1 MENCPVCGQALRE
14 GVCPSCGYDLSADYV
29 RWPTFQWI
37 PSVERPPDPEKERPD
52 PFRRVL
58 SLLHRRRAPSPEQVS
73 VPLDRDA
80 PLLPILLT
88 VLMGNVLLSFSL
100 YFPSGNVRPLIFG
113 IFLSAGDRLA
123 RGMFVGL
130 LVYLCLHCARRTVL
144 LTIPAML
151 AGLQMGA
158 QLARLSSPK
167 ISFLYY
173 FWDEFLLQP
182 VFTHEGFSLFWACLA
197 CSLLSF
203 FLARHDWAWWKSC
216 VCAMGCSVAAW
227 MLSNALLCSIT
238 GANFSWHLYPPML
251 FSYLVHVLAACPILS
266 SLAYSAATR
275 ELPQRKQYASLAICT
290 AVVFYCTAVCYFTY
304 HFDHSNEAFFF
315 TIPRLLNQHFFSE
328 VGACVVCLF
337 AGQFAGRRGWPKWS
351 QYLIAAV
358 SFLLAAQGFTFVYQT
373 WLSDWLAS
381 WGLILRE
388 GRLF

>member
-14 GVCPSCGYDLSADYV
+14 GVCPSCGYDLSADYI

-37 PSVERPPDPEKERPD
+37 PSVERPLDPEKERPD

-73 VPLDRDA
+73 VLLDRDD

-238 GANFSWHLYPPML
+238 GANFSCTRRCSFPTWYMFWQPVL
-251 FSYLVHVLAACPILS
+251 FSRLSRILRRRGSCHSGSSTPPWPFAQQLCFTALPSAILPTILITLMKHFSLPFLACSISISFLKLAPAWSAS
-266 SLAYSAATR
+266 S
-275 ELPQRKQYASLAICT
+275 PASL
-290 AVVFYCTAVCYFTY
+290 
-304 HFDHSNEAFFF
+304 
-315 TIPRLLNQHFFSE
+315 RG
-328 VGACVVCLF
+328 GA
-337 AGQFAGRRGWPKWS
+337 AGRNGAN
-351 QYLIAAV
+351 I
-358 SFLLAAQGFTFVYQT
+358 
-373 WLSDWLAS
+373 
-381 WGLILRE
+381 
-388 GRLF
+388 